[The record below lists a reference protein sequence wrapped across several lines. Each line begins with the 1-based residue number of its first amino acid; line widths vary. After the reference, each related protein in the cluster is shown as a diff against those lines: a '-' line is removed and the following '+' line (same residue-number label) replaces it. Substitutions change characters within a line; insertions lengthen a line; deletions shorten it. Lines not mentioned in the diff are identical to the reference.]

1 MGEVTARAEN
11 TIRELVTSGDLA
23 AGDRLPSERTL
34 VEELGVSRTTVRLI
48 LTRLVA
54 EGLIRSSHGRG
65 YFVAGEE
72 A

>member
-1 MGEVTARAEN
+1 MGEVTARAET
-11 TIRELVTSGDLA
+11 TIRELITSGELA

-34 VEELGVSRTTVRLI
+34 VEELRVSRTTVRLI

-54 EGLIRSSHGRG
+54 EGLITSSHGRG